1 MQGATSMYDSLYVL
15 VYIVHV
21 LQQLTSSIFS
31 SSWLV
36 GSGLG
41 LTQGQLGLLGLGP
54 GPAESG
60 LTPRARVKGQEK
72 WVSPGLTQPLD
83 SVISLHRY
91 CGF

>member
-1 MQGATSMYDSLYVL
+1 MYYNNLLVVYFQVLDSSGQGWPCPDP
-15 VYIVHV
+15 
-21 LQQLTSSIFS
+21 
-31 SSWLV
+31 
-36 GSGLG
+36 G